1 MCRPRFCQPKKRQ
14 DERCCAVLY
23 IHNVIG
29 KRREKKKEGP
39 FWLFGGVS
47 PILQLL
53 FFFAQKRWMGMI
65 KKKALPFPLWSTF
78 LFLFCIAVVV
88 VVIMQLFQVVSARV
102 IMGA

>member
-1 MCRPRFCQPKKRQ
+1 MLCCTVHTQCHWKK
-14 DERCCAVLY
+14 ER
-23 IHNVIG
+23 
-29 KRREKKKEGP
+29 EEKEGP

-53 FFFAQKRWMGMI
+53 FFAQKRWMGMI